1 MTGPGRDLRFGV
13 RLILTERGA
22 ASWAIVTLAVG
33 IGAIAS
39 IFSAVDTVLLRPL
52 PYASPDRLVLIEQRL
67 PALSTSSLSPVAAA
81 EFGDYRDRSRS
92 FSHMAAYEIW
102 PMILTGAGDSE
113 LLRVGRVSAALFP
126 LLGVQPLLG
135 RSFAPA
141 EDAAGRN
148 GVAIVGYELWQRRF
162 DGSASALGRA
172 VVLEA
177 RPFQIVGVMPRGFRF
192 PHPGMPGAR
201 YVDLWIPFAL
211 TADDL
216 AGRGRTF
223 GTRVIGRLAPGIA
236 LPEASADVEAVAAS
250 FQRDHPASYMRMP
263 VVPVVTRLD
272 RRVVGD
278 VRPLL
283 LMLAGAGALVLLMA
297 CANVSSL
304 MLARIAARRR
314 ELTVCL
320 ALGAS
325 RWRIAR
331 QLLSECVALT
341 TVAGAAGFAVAAGAV
356 SVIRRFGPPDLPRLD
371 EVALDARLVLFTLAA
386 SALAAFACGLAPAC
400 SATRADLMHLL
411 RDGTSSSGRGRRS
424 LASSIVVFETAA
436 GLVVLVAVGL
446 LARSFARVLDVD
458 PGFRAEGVAA
468 VRTALPERTYPAPEA
483 RNGVSREIL
492 ARLDRIPG
500 TRAAATSN
508 LPLEAQWNIGLS
520 IEGGDPDRTSLVTT
534 AAVSPGYFT
543 TLGIPLRSGRDFTHG
558 DDMEAPGVVIV
569 SASLAER
576 LWPGADPLG
585 KRVQF
590 GRRRPDQPW
599 LTVVGVAGDVRAAGL
614 DREPRPIVYQ
624 ALFWLDGL
632 STPTFIVRGDG
643 DTSARLA
650 DIRRAIWSVDRGL
663 PAHDAVT
670 MTEMVGDSLRRRQ
683 FSLLL
688 MLALSASALVLSAIG
703 LFGVMSHDVARR
715 TREVGVRMAV
725 GAGPTDIARLMLKDG
740 LSLAGLGIT
749 VGLTAA
755 VPAQRLIAGMLFGV
769 EPHDPMT
776 FTVVAALLLGVLLAA
791 AWGPARRATR
801 VDPAIALRAE

>member
-1 MTGPGRDLRFGV
+1 MAGFARDLRLGV
-13 RLILTERGA
+13 RLILTDRGA
-22 ASWAIVTLAVG
+22 ALWAILTLAVG
-33 IGAIAS
+33 LGAIAS
-39 IFSAVDTVLLRPL
+39 IFSAVDAVLLRPL
-52 PYASPDRLVLIEQRL
+52 PYADPARLVLLEQRL

-81 EFGDYRDRSRS
+81 EFGDYRDRARS
-92 FSHMAAYEIW
+92 FSHVAAYEIW

-126 LLGVQPLLG
+126 LLGVQPILG
-135 RSFAPA
+135 RSFAA
-141 EDAAGRN
+141 EEDASGRN
-148 GVAIVGYELWQRRF
+148 DVAIVGYDLWQRRF
-162 DGSASALGRA
+162 DGRATALGRT
-172 VVLEA
+172 VVLEG
-177 RPFQIVGVMPRGFRF
+177 RPFQVVGVMPRGFRF

-201 YVDLWIPFAL
+201 HVELWIPFAL
-211 TADDL
+211 TSDDL

-223 GTRVIGRLAPGIA
+223 GTRVIARLAPGID
-236 LPEASADVEAVAAS
+236 LSRASADVEAIAAS
-250 FQRDHPASYMRMP
+250 FQREHPASYARMP

-278 VRPLL
+278 VRLLL
-283 LMLAGAGALVLLMA
+283 LMLAGGGSLVLVMA

-304 MLARIAARRR
+304 MLARLAARRR
-314 ELTVCL
+314 ELAVCL

-331 QLLSECVALT
+331 QLLSECLALAA
-341 TVAGAAGFAVAAGAV
+341 VAGAAALATAAGAV
-356 SVIRRFGPPDLPRLD
+356 SVIRRFGPPDVPRLD
-371 EVALDARLVLFTLAA
+371 EVALDARLLVFALAA
-386 SALAAFACGLAPAC
+386 SAIAAFVSGLAPAL
-400 SATRADLMHLL
+400 SASGADLMRLL
-411 RDGTSSSGRGRRS
+411 RDGGSSSGRGRRP

-436 GLVVLVAVGL
+436 GVVVLVAVGL

-458 PGFRAEGVAA
+458 PGFTAEGVAA
-468 VRTALPERTYPAPEA
+468 IRTALPESTYPAPEA
-483 RNGVSREIL
+483 RNAVSREIL

-508 LPLEAQWNIGLS
+508 LPLDAQWNIGFS
-520 IEGGDPDRTSLVTT
+520 IEGGDPDRTNLVTT
-534 AAVSPGYFT
+534 AAVSPGYFA
-543 TLGIPLRSGRDFTHG
+543 TLGIPLRSGRDFTYG
-558 DDMEAPGVVIV
+558 DDMEAPGVVTV
-569 SASLAER
+569 SESLADR
-576 LWPGADPLG
+576 LWPGEDPVG

-643 DTSARLA
+643 EATARLA
-650 DIRRAIWSVDRGL
+650 DIRRAIRSVDREL

-670 MTEMVGDSLRRRQ
+670 MTEIVGESLRRRR

-703 LFGVMSHDVARR
+703 LFGLMSHEVARR
-715 TREVGVRMAV
+715 TREMGVRMAV
-725 GAGPTDIARLMLKDG
+725 GAGPADIARLVLKDG
-740 LSLAGLGIT
+740 LALAGLGIT
-749 VGLTAA
+749 VGLAAA

-769 EPHDPMT
+769 QPHDPVT
-776 FTVVAALLLGVLLAA
+776 FAVVAALLLGVLLAA

-801 VDPAIALRAE
+801 VDPVVALRAD